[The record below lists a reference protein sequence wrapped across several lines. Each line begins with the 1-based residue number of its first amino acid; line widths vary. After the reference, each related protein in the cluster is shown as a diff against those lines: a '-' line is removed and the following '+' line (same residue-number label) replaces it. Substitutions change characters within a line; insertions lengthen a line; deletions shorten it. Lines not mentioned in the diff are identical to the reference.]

1 MELLGNLTSI
11 QNFFTSSVD
20 QPPLQELDV
29 DIPAAEMGKKRSQLK
44 EKDKETGNKPLQE
57 LDVDISAAEMGNKRS
72 KLKEKDKETGNKP
85 GVLDIV
91 EPLCMEAPAEDKETT
106 LPPEILMM
114 VIKTLAK

>member
-29 DIPAAEMGKKRSQLK
+29 DISAAEMGKKRSQLK
-44 EKDKETGNKPLQE
+44 EKET
-57 LDVDISAAEMGNKRS
+57 
-72 KLKEKDKETGNKP
+72 ETGNKP

-91 EPLCMEAPAEDKETT
+91 EPLCMEAPAEDRETT

-114 VIKTLAK
+114 VIKTFAKQLSIDICFPDLHLPPVA